1 MRESLDI
8 SIDVMIDFLEGQKN
22 SNIYMHDNPMVR
34 CWLRLVVNSFRFF
47 QSLQG
52 KHTRTHEP
60 PTNNKVKIGCSCKP
74 GSRTD
79 LIDFTDPV

>member
-1 MRESLDI
+1 
-8 SIDVMIDFLEGQKN
+8 
-22 SNIYMHDNPMVR
+22 MVR